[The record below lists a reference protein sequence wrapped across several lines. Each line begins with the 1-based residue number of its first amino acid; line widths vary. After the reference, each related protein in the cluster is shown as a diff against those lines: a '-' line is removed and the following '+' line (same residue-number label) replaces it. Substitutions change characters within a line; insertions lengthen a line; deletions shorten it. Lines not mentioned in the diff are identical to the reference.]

1 MGLIIPI
8 ERIREKKEG
17 KKTAEYIERDKLVDA
32 LGELCDRICQYSK
45 RQRKVMCGACPLGD
59 AFAVIE
65 GDIPA
70 ADVRPV
76 VLCRDCKNNY
86 NTCLNHGINEPMC
99 DFTDRKLRED
109 DFCSRGE
116 KREES

>member
-1 MGLIIPI
+1 M
-8 ERIREKKEG
+8 
-17 KKTAEYIERDKLVDA
+17 AEYIDLATPLEVYVERGGFYIQKITTLR
-32 LGELCDRICQYSK
+32 ELLDVNHLRYEI
-45 RQRKVMCGACPLGD
+45 
-59 AFAVIE
+59 
-65 GDIPA
+65 
-70 ADVRPV
+70 ADVRTV